1 VVKDPIMK
9 DARAIPAF
17 FPPGWLENAAH
28 DPKLARDEIQHLSV
42 RLRKVGTE
50 NREVREE
57 RDGLKR
63 KLSHKNKQIETLHLE
78 LKLRDATL
86 SRQRETIRSER
97 LEYRRK
103 QLDAALMR
111 QEDGKAMSAIRKLS
125 RDSTVSK
132 RIAAAFHPDKVP
144 TAMCEV
150 ATEMFRLVQNLR
162 EESAEKKDQ

>member
-17 FPPGWLENAAH
+17 FPPGWLENTAH
-28 DPKLARDEIQHLSV
+28 DPKLARAEIQRLAV
-42 RLRKVGTE
+42 RLRKIGTE

-57 RDGLKR
+57 RDGLRR
-63 KLSHKNKQIETLHLE
+63 KLSHKNKRIETLHLE

-86 SRQRETIRSER
+86 SRERETTRSER

-103 QLDAALMR
+103 HLDAALMR

-150 ATEMFRLVQNLR
+150 ATEIFRMIQNLR
-162 EESAEKKDQ
+162 EESEKEQ

>member
-1 VVKDPIMK
+1 
-9 DARAIPAF
+9 
-17 FPPGWLENAAH
+17 
-28 DPKLARDEIQHLSV
+28 
-42 RLRKVGTE
+42 
-50 NREVREE
+50 VREE
-57 RDGLKR
+57 RDGLRR
-63 KLSHKNKQIETLHLE
+63 KLSHKNNRIETLHLE

-132 RIAAAFHPDKVP
+132 RIDAAFHPDKVP

-162 EESAEKKDQ
+162 EESEKDQ

>member
-1 VVKDPIMK
+1 VVKDPVMK
-9 DARAIPAF
+9 DSRAIPAF
-17 FPPGWLENAAH
+17 SPPGWLEKTAH
-28 DPKLARDEIQHLSV
+28 DPKLARAEIQHLAV
-42 RLRKVGTE
+42 RLRKIGTE

-63 KLSHKNKQIETLHLE
+63 KLSHKNKRIETLHLE

-86 SRQRETIRSER
+86 SRERETIHSER
-97 LEYRRK
+97 LEYRRQ

-144 TAMCEV
+144 IAMCEV

-162 EESAEKKDQ
+162 EESEKDQ